1 MGLLCSIWGHSD
13 EAQNLLDKDGNFT
26 LFKCRRCK
34 REMIHCGYEGEMLDN
49 DDEGRR
55 IMTQMQKDPEFSKQC
70 HIHWRFIQ
78 AETESGFSY
87 EKQDKKFE
95 EIRKEFGLP
104 PGYRQ
109 PNPIILFKKGLWK
122 PKAENHKVEKKSR
135 PKKGEQL
142 EKASIASQPGKKVVG
157 VKKSKLKLSEGDKL
171 KLLREKLDNLVRLEK
186 FEEAARIRDE
196 INNMSSS
203 EK

>member
-13 EAQNLLDKDGNFT
+13 EAQSLLDKDGNFT

-34 REMIHCGYEGEMLDN
+34 REIIHCAYEGEILDN

-78 AETESGFSY
+78 AETNNSFRY
-87 EKQDKKFE
+87 EAQDKEFAK
-95 EIRKEFGLP
+95 IRKEFNLP
-104 PGYRQ
+104 EGYRQ

-122 PKAENHKVEKKSR
+122 PKAEKPKAEKKSR
-135 PKKGEQL
+135 PKKGEKL
-142 EKASIASQPGKKVVG
+142 EKAAVTSQTGKKVVG
-157 VKKSKLKLSEGDKL
+157 EKKSKLKLSEGDRL
-171 KLLREKLDNLVRLEK
+171 KLLKDKLDNLVRLEK
-186 FEEAARIRDE
+186 FEEAAKVRDE
-196 INNMSSS
+196 INRMSV
-203 EK
+203 ENK